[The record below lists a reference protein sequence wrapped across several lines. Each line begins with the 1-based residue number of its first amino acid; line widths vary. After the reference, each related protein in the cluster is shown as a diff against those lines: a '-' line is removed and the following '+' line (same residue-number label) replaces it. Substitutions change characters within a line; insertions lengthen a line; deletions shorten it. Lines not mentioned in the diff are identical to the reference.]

1 MGKRNPRKKS
11 RENPKDMVKWVKI
24 SQTPIEGL
32 YQLKIDQKNRLA
44 TRNKVPGVSVYGER
58 LIRSGNDEYRLW
70 DPHRSKYAAA
80 FLSGMKHLP
89 QIKNQKILYLGVSTG
104 TTPSHFSDM
113 LDNGI
118 LYGIEFSPKVMR
130 KFYRLAEQR
139 PNLLPIL
146 ADARRP
152 EEYSSFV
159 FEVDLI
165 YQDVA
170 QPDQALIFGRNAKE
184 YLKSGGFGVIAIK
197 SQSIDV
203 AAEPETVFA
212 SQARIL
218 ENDYGLQIIEMKSI
232 HDYEKKHAIIIIK
245 KK

>member
-1 MGKRNPRKKS
+1 M
-11 RENPKDMVKWVKI
+11 
-24 SQTPIEGL
+24 
-32 YQLKIDQKNRLA
+32 YQIKVDQKNRLA

-70 DPHRSKYAAA
+70 DPYRSKYAAA
-80 FLSGMKHLP
+80 FLSGMKNLP
-89 QIKNQKILYLGVSTG
+89 QLKNQRILYLGVSTG
-104 TTPSHFSDM
+104 TTPSHFSDI
-113 LDNGI
+113 LDDGI

-159 FEVDLI
+159 LEVDII

-170 QPDQALIFGRNAKE
+170 QPDQALIFGRNAEE
-184 YLKSGGFGVIAIK
+184 YLKSGGLGIIALK

-203 AAEPETVFA
+203 SLEPEEVFS
-212 SQARIL
+212 SQKNEL
-218 ENDYGLQIIEMKSI
+218 VEKFGLQIVEDTRID
-232 HDYEKKHAIIIIK
+232 DYEKKHAVIIVK
-245 KK
+245 KP

>member
-1 MGKRNPRKKS
+1 M
-11 RENPKDMVKWVKI
+11 KI
-24 SQTPIEGL
+24 NQTPIEGM
-32 YQLKIDQKNRLA
+32 YQIKVDQKNRLA
-44 TRNKVPGVSVYGER
+44 TQNKVPGVSVYGER

-70 DPHRSKYAAA
+70 DPYRSKYASA
-80 FLSGMKHLP
+80 FLSGMKNLP
-89 QIKNQKILYLGVSTG
+89 QLKNQRILYLGVSTG
-104 TTPSHFSDM
+104 TTPSHFSDI
-113 LDNGI
+113 LDDGI

-159 FEVDLI
+159 LEVDII

-170 QPDQALIFGRNAKE
+170 QPDQALIFGRNAEE
-184 YLKSGGFGVIAIK
+184 YLKSGGLGIIALK

-203 AAEPETVFA
+203 SLEPEEVFS
-212 SQARIL
+212 SQKNEL
-218 ENDYGLQIIEMKSI
+218 VEKFGLQIVEDTRI
-232 HDYEKKHAIIIIK
+232 DAYEKKHAVIIVK
-245 KK
+245 KP